1 MAVII
6 HSCGGGNSIPSMAI
20 ASEVAIDSNGTYY
33 LTATAGKEYLLV
45 ATGQPKQDDTS
56 GAPSIASGC
65 TVKSSCVSSKKATYA
80 HTLTAVVTATS
91 SQIGVYGYQGFAY
104 LVAL

>member
-1 MAVII
+1 MATII
-6 HSCGGGNSIPSMAI
+6 RVGGGNSIPSMAI
-20 ASEVAIDSNGTYY
+20 ASEVGINSNGTYY

-45 ATGQPKQDDTS
+45 ATGQPKQSDTS

-65 TVKSSCVSSKKATYA
+65 TVKSSCVSSKKSNYA
-80 HTLTAVVTATS
+80 RTLTAVVTATS